1 MHDKDFIDEAG
12 WNKNLVPQGE
22 WSQVLHIFV
31 RSPEGNPVAF
41 DLWME
46 QSKVN
51 KRDVYTYIYIYTN
64 PKDVTKKQWQHRVCI
79 FGCSKPLG

>member
-51 KRDVYTYIYIYTN
+51 KRDVYTYIYIYLYK
-64 PKDVTKKQWQHRVCI
+64 PKRCNKETMTTSCLYFWM
-79 FGCSKPLG
+79 